1 MAVAA
6 PPPLLMPTPLGPPH
20 CPGPLSPTPLHAH
33 RHPRFL
39 RPRSTRASPWARKSR
54 VPELRGAG
62 CKGNPSSGLNAAR
75 WEPGAPAGGEVRDS
89 LIIGPTC
96 GSLPGRPAAALYPEM
111 CEQPTGAAAACRR
124 LSPPPGRSPGL
135 AEPAPHALIRYGA
148 CQQIK
153 RGQRPRGARGGG
165 GVSFF
170 LRTTPTVLECY

>member
-1 MAVAA
+1 
-6 PPPLLMPTPLGPPH
+6 MPTPLGPPH

-62 CKGNPSSGLNAAR
+62 CRGNPLIWFECSPLGTRGPRGGRS
-75 WEPGAPAGGEVRDS
+75 PGR
-89 LIIGPTC
+89 PTC